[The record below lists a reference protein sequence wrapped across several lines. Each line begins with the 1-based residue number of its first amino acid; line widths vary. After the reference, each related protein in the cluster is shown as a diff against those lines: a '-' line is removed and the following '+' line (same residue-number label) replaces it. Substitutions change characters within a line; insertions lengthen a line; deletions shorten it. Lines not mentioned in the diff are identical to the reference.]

1 MGKEKTADGRLR
13 QLLGPALGLEEN
25 DLDLLAGFL
34 NYKKLNP
41 GEALFKEGESGDFAA
56 FILDG
61 VMQVKKETEFPG
73 KHFVLAILSRGA
85 AVGEFPLTNGCTP
98 LYRRASA
105 EALKIT
111 ELAIL
116 DRKEFDSLCIRHPQ
130 IALSLLRTF
139 LKCAC
144 LRLQGANQ
152 RMAAVF

>member
-1 MGKEKTADGRLR
+1 MDRRLR
-13 QLLGPALGLEEN
+13 DLLGPALNLEAK

-34 NYKKLNP
+34 IYKKLNP

-61 VMQVKKETEFPG
+61 VVQVKKETEFPG
-73 KHFVLAILSRGA
+73 KYFVLAILSRGE
-85 AVGEFPLTNGCTP
+85 AVGEFPLTNGRTP
-98 LYRRASA
+98 IYRSASV
-105 EALKIT
+105 EALKKT

-116 DRKEFDSLCIRHPQ
+116 GKKEFDSLCIGHPQ
-130 IALSLLRTF
+130 IAVRLLRR
-139 LKCAC
+139 LLEYAC